1 MMNCKRVL
9 LICTVALIA
18 LPLAGAVR
26 EASAQN
32 ILTNPDFETGDLT
45 GWTTFG
51 LSASSTVVV
60 QTGDNGP
67 SLPGTHNA
75 FMDNQAQA
83 LGLGLKQTTAPGTA
97 AGGGVE
103 YSFDLKLD
111 QADLGGVLFVEIFA
125 EAEGVG
131 VVGGSGLIGP
141 LFPWEWT
148 TYTGSFVAPAN
159 TSFLTIQ
166 FVPTTGAT
174 VGSNCVVHVD
184 NVVLEQP
191 GVIPAEPTSWSD
203 VNAQYR

>member
-9 LICTVALIA
+9 LICSVALIA

-60 QTGDNGP
+60 QAGDNGP
-67 SLPGTHNA
+67 SLPGNNNA

-83 LGLGLKQTTAPGTA
+83 VGLGLKQTTAPGTA

-131 VVGGSGLIGP
+131 IVGGSGLIGP
-141 LFPWEWT
+141 LWPWEWT
-148 TYTGSFVAPAN
+148 TFTGSFVAPAN